1 MDQEKKNCNVSFFV
15 TFTYDDENLCYAN
28 DGPCLCK
35 SDFQLYMKRLR
46 KRLEPRSLKYFCV
59 GEYGDQWRPITP
71 NGRPHYHALM
81 FYYGYLDRF
90 RLALLI
96 HELWTFGIVQV
107 LPVQGAQGYVTKYVL
122 KFDKREHEVKPFS
135 MISHGLGI
143 GYLTDQMIA
152 YHRKDLVPYAMK
164 PGGYRIS
171 LPRYYK
177 DKIFS
182 MIDKLI
188 MKKRA
193 DLYRRELDMKQADY
207 EDLCM
212 KFGRNPFVEEVENYK
227 VRLYNAMKVYR
238 NKKKL

>member
-1 MDQEKKNCNVSFFV
+1 MSFFV
-15 TFTYDDENLCYAN
+15 TFTYDDDHLVYAN
-28 DGPCLCK
+28 EGPCLCK
-35 SDFQLYMKRLR
+35 SDFQLFLKRLR

-59 GEYGDQWRPITP
+59 GEYGDL

-81 FYYGYLDRF
+81 FYYGQLDRF
-90 RLALLI
+90 RFGLLI
-96 HELWTFGIVQV
+96 HELWTLGIVQV

-135 MISHGLGI
+135 LISHGLGI
-143 GYLTDQMIA
+143 GYLTDQMID
-152 YHRKDLVPYAMK
+152 YHRRDLVPYATK
-164 PGGYRIS
+164 PGGFKVS

-182 MIDKLI
+182 MLDKLI

-193 DLYRRELDMKQADY
+193 DLYRREFDLKRADY

-227 VRLYNAMKVYR
+227 VRLYSALKVYR